1 MTVGKVQEHWQTVL
15 ASGNKDLIQ
24 DYLTLAE
31 TKLAKR
37 IGCSRN
43 TLRECEGFQNRRIA
57 LRDFNRENG

>member
-1 MTVGKVQEHWQTVL
+1 MPVGKVQEHWAEVM
-15 ASGNKDLIQ
+15 ASGNRDLIQ

-43 TLRECEGFQNRRIA
+43 TLRACELFQNRGIA
-57 LRDFNRENG
+57 LREFNRQNG